1 MGYTVDL
8 QSDWLWCRSEEDAHA
23 AEAIINEDKS
33 FTYYLQV
40 TAQHD
45 GSHWHLGIEHFQGD
59 HWQEDEA
66 RAIWLALAPHMA
78 DDASIEFQGEDLER
92 WRIRW
97 KEGRCFEDRVG
108 EVIWIEN
115 AEVNPPKE
123 EESRT

>member
-23 AEAIINEDKS
+23 AEAIINEDKT
-33 FTYYLQV
+33 FTCWLQV
-40 TAQHD
+40 TATHD
-45 GSHWHLGIEHFQGD
+45 GTNWYLGIDHFQGD
-59 HWQEDEA
+59 HWHEAEA
-66 RAIWLALAPHMA
+66 RTMWLAIAPHMA

-115 AEVNPPKE
+115 SEVNPKE
-123 EESRT
+123 EESHT

>member
-40 TAQHD
+40 SAQHD
-45 GSHWHLGIEHFQGD
+45 GSHSYLGIEHFQGD
-59 HWQEDEA
+59 HWHEDEA
-66 RAIWLALAPHMA
+66 NTIWLALAPHMA

-97 KEGRCFEDRVG
+97 KDGRCFEDRVQ
-108 EVIWIEN
+108 EVIWAEN
-115 AEVNPPKE
+115 VEIDEPTR

>member
-33 FTYYLQV
+33 FTHWLQA

-45 GSHWHLGIEHFQGD
+45 GSHWYLGIEHFQGD
-59 HWQEDEA
+59 HWHEDEA
-66 RAIWLALAPHMA
+66 RAIWLAIAPHMA

-97 KEGRCFEDRVG
+97 KDGRCFEDRVQ
-108 EVIWIEN
+108 EVIWAEN
-115 AEVNPPKE
+115 AEIDEPTRK
-123 EESRT
+123 ESRT